1 MGTYFNRIKSAF
13 LGLLIASVSILPSVL
28 GGSLFSSCSDEPDAS
43 NFYTFKGQ
51 MMSEYLRGHEQFSM
65 YAAVL
70 ERAGMME
77 LLASYGAL
85 TCFPPTND
93 AMQAFLAKRG
103 LTSID
108 QLSDADCDT
117 LARTH
122 LVKNM
127 YTTADMDDGVLSTAN
142 MNRRYIEVSHGI
154 DEDQNAVVFL
164 NGTSHIIFAL
174 QDDSVENGIM
184 QPITEVLESSNRMI
198 HDVMKQNPRI
208 SLYTEALAATGL
220 NDSLYQYK
228 DATWDEERLDYPRI
242 RYVSHV
248 NRETATVPDEKRTG
262 FTIFAVPDSI
272 LSEKYGITTLEQ
284 LYQKACEIYDRIY
297 PQDAQADYHDFAH
310 IKDSRNPLNRFMQ
323 YHILTRDVKG
333 WNYLTPYTDIGI
345 LTTVMNP
352 VDWYET
358 MLPHTMMKFER
369 LTVRK
374 WAGSSI
380 LGQRYINRR
389 YDDIVPNEM
398 VPEPVLGTLVRPT
411 VEVDYKQDALNGRYF
426 YVDDILAFD
435 ETTRDVVLNDRIRM
449 DFSTIFPEL
458 MTNDIRL
465 NERNNGRKYQDPDYD
480 ETAKY
485 GRNYYFPNG
494 YLKGVTL
501 NEGGR
506 FVYRRPHDYYDCY
519 EGDEMNLFGDFDF
532 TFKIPPVPYE
542 GEWQL
547 RLGFAAEGSRGVAQ
561 FYFDDK
567 PQGIPL
573 DMTKSLTDPSILGA
587 DWKSDYNSMSTIDLA
602 TDQKVLKNKGYYR
615 GAAGGYRYAQGS
627 TQQTIFAT
635 QPLTIRMVICT
646 THIKPDQDHYL
657 RIRCVSTK
665 QGNDNEFMLDYLEL
679 VPKSIY
685 GVTDEGKMESML

>member
-1 MGTYFNRIKSAF
+1 MDKKFRYS
-13 LGLLIASVSILPSVL
+13 LLVL
-28 GGSLFSSCSDEPDAS
+28 FVAAMFGSLASCSDEPDAS
-43 NFYTFKGQ
+43 NYYTFTGK
-51 MMSEYLRGHEQFSM
+51 MMSEYLYGHEEFSQF
-65 YAAVL
+65 ATIL
-70 ERAGMME
+70 ERAGMMN

-85 TCFPPTND
+85 TCFPPTNEAFD
-93 AMQAFLAKRG
+93 AFLQKRG
-103 LTSID
+103 LSSISE
-108 QLSDADCDT
+108 LTDADCDT
-117 LARTH
+117 IARTH

-142 MNRRYIEVSHGI
+142 MNRRYIEVSHGK
-154 DEDQNAVVFL
+154 DESDNAVVYL

-198 HDVMKQNPRI
+198 IDVMKQNPNV
-208 SLYTEALAATGL
+208 SLYVDAFERTGL
-220 NDSLYQYK
+220 RDSFYQYK
-228 DATWDEERLDYPRI
+228 DATWEPQDWPRI
-242 RYVSHV
+242 RYISHV
-248 NRETATVPDEKRTG
+248 NKETATVPDEKRTG
-262 FTIFAVPDSI
+262 FTIFVPTDSV
-272 LSEKYGITTLEQ
+272 LREKYGITTVEG
-284 LYQKACEIYDRIY
+284 LYEKACEIYDKIY
-297 PQDAQADYHDFAH
+297 PEDAQAEYHDFAH
-310 IKDSRNPLNRFMQ
+310 IKDPRNPLFRFLA
-323 YHILTRDVKG
+323 YHVLTRDAKG
-333 WNYLTPYTDIGI
+333 WNYLTPYTDMGI

-374 WAGSSI
+374 WAGGSTV
-380 LGQRYINRR
+380 GQRYINRR
-389 YDDIVPNEM
+389 YDDDWQVF
-398 VPEPVLGTLVRPT
+398 GTLIRPT
-411 VEVDYKQDALNGRYF
+411 VETAYKQDALNGRYF

-435 ETTRDVVLNDRIRM
+435 ETTRDIVLNDRIRM

-458 MTNDIRL
+458 MTNDVRL

-480 ETAKY
+480 ETGKY

-501 NEGGR
+501 NEGGT
-506 FVYRRPHDYYDCY
+506 FVYRRPHDYYDSY

-532 TFKIPPVPYE
+532 TFKVPPVPYE

-573 DMTKSLTDPSILGA
+573 DMTKQLNDASILGS
-587 DWKSDYNSMSTIDLA
+587 DWKSDYNSMSLVDLA

-615 GAAGGYRYAQGS
+615 GASGGYRYAQGS

-635 QPLTIRMVICT
+635 QPHTIRMVICT
-646 THIKPDQDHYL
+646 THITPDEDHYL

-679 VPKSIY
+679 VPKSVY

>member
-1 MGTYFNRIKSAF
+1 MITKLIKITRTRLVGCATCAALATF
-13 LGLLIASVSILPSVL
+13 HF
-28 GGSLFSSCSDEPDAS
+28 SLFISCSDEPDTS

-51 MMSEYLRGHEQFSM
+51 MMSEYLYGHEQFSEFT
-65 YAAVL
+65 AAV
-70 ERAGMME
+70 ERTGMMK
-77 LLASYGAL
+77 LLATYGAY
-85 TCFPPTND
+85 TCFPPTNE
-93 AMQAFLAKRG
+93 AMHVYLAKRG
-103 LTSID
+103 MTSVS
-108 QLSDADCDT
+108 QLSKEDCDT
-117 LARTH
+117 LVRTH
-122 LVKNM
+122 LVDNM

-142 MNRRYIEVSHGI
+142 MNRRYIEVTHGQ
-154 DEDQNAVVFL
+154 DDAGNAVVFL

-184 QPITEVLESSNRMI
+184 QPVTEVLESSNRMI
-198 HDVMKQNPRI
+198 IDVMKQNPRI
-208 SLYTEALAATGL
+208 SLYVAAFEMTGL
-220 NDSLYQYK
+220 RDSFYLFR
-228 DATWDEERLDYPRI
+228 DATWDPAEYT
-242 RYVSHV
+242 RYRYISHV
-248 NRETATVPDEKRTG
+248 NKETATVPDEKRTG
-262 FTIFAVPDSI
+262 FTVFVPTDSV
-272 LSEKYGITTLEQ
+272 LLARYGISTVEG
-284 LYQKACEIYDRIY
+284 LYEKACEIYDKIY
-297 PQDAQADYHDFAH
+297 PDDVSADYHDFAH
-310 IKDSRNPLNRFMQ
+310 IKHPKNPLNRFLA
-323 YHILTRDVKG
+323 YHVLTRDVKG
-333 WNYLTPYTDIGI
+333 WNYLTPYKDIGI

-374 WAGSSI
+374 WAGGSA

-389 YDDIVPNEM
+389 YDDQFTT
-398 VPEPVLGTLVRPT
+398 LGTLIYPT
-411 VEVDYKQDALNGRYF
+411 VETEYKQDALNGRYF

-435 ETTRDVVLNDRIRM
+435 ETTRDIVLNDRIRM

-465 NERNNGRKYQDPDYD
+465 NERNGGMKQQDPDYD
-480 ETAKY
+480 ETGKY

-494 YLKGVTL
+494 YLKGVTI
-501 NEGGR
+501 NEGCH

-519 EGDEMNLFGDFDF
+519 EGDEMNLFGDFDI
-532 TFKIPPVPYE
+532 TFKIPPVPFE

-547 RLGFAAEGSRGVAQ
+547 RLGFAAEGTRGVAQ

-573 DMTKSLTDPSILGA
+573 DMTKQLNDPSILGT
-587 DWKSDYNSMSTIDLA
+587 DWKADYNSMSAVDLA

-635 QPLTIRMVICT
+635 QPITIRMVICT
-646 THIKPDQDHYL
+646 THINPEEDHYL
-657 RIRCVSTK
+657 RIRCVSAK

-679 VPKSIY
+679 VPKSVY
-685 GVTDEGKMESML
+685 GVTDEGAMESML

>member
-1 MGTYFNRIKSAF
+1 MKRQIIAKLKSIAQF
-13 LGLLIASVSILPSVL
+13 TIYILLPL
-28 GGSLFSSCSDEPDAS
+28 GGGWVGGLSSCSDEPDAS

-51 MMSEYLRGHEQFSM
+51 MMSEYLRGHEEFSQFS
-65 YAAVL
+65 AIL

-85 TCFPPTND
+85 TCFPPTDD
-93 AMQAFLAKRG
+93 AIKVFLTKRG
-103 LTSID
+103 LSSID
-108 QLSDADCDT
+108 ELSDADCDT
-117 LARTH
+117 IARTH

-127 YTTADMDDGVLSTAN
+127 YTTADMEDGVLSTAN

-198 HDVMKQNPRI
+198 HDVMRQNPRI
-208 SLYTEALAATGL
+208 SLYTEALELAGL
-220 NDSLYQYK
+220 RDSLYQYK
-228 DATWDEERLDYPRI
+228 DAMWDEERLNYPRL

-248 NRETATVPDEKRTG
+248 NKETATVPDEKRTG
-262 FTIFAVPDSI
+262 FTVFAVPDSI
-272 LSEKYGITTLEQ
+272 LGEKYGITTVEQ
-284 LYQKACEIYDRIY
+284 LYDKACEIYDRIY
-297 PQDAQADYHDFAH
+297 PEDAKAEYHDYAH
-310 IKDSRNPLNRFMQ
+310 IKDSRNPLNRFLR

-374 WAGSSI
+374 WAGGST

-389 YDDIVPNEM
+389 YDDLVPNEL
-398 VPEPVLGTLVRPT
+398 VTEPVLGTLVRPT
-411 VEVDYKQDALNGRYF
+411 VEVEYKQDALNGRYF

-501 NEGGR
+501 NEGGT

-519 EGDEMNLFGDFDF
+519 EGDEMNLFGDFDI

-587 DWKSDYNSMSTIDLA
+587 DWKSDYASMSTVDLA

-646 THIKPDQDHYL
+646 THINPDQDHFL

-679 VPKSIY
+679 VPKSVY

>member
-1 MGTYFNRIKSAF
+1 MNTKPMKYF
-13 LGLLIASVSILPSVL
+13 LLALSVCYGFVMAL
-28 GGSLFSSCSDEPDAS
+28 SSCSDEPDSS

-51 MMSEYLRGHEQFSM
+51 MMSEYLYGHEQFSEFT
-65 YAAVL
+65 AIL

-77 LLASYGAL
+77 LLAAYGAY
-85 TCFPPTND
+85 TCFPPTNE
-93 AMQAFLAKRG
+93 AVRNYLAKRG
-103 LTSID
+103 LSSVSE
-108 QLSDADCDT
+108 LSVADCDT

-142 MNRRYIEVSHGI
+142 MNRRYIEVSHGV
-154 DEDQNAVVFL
+154 DEEQNAVVYL

-198 HDVMKQNPRI
+198 LDVMKQNPNI
-208 SLYTEALAATGL
+208 SLYVDAYEQTGL
-220 NDSLYQYK
+220 ADSFYQYK
-228 DATWDEERLDYPRI
+228 DPTWDPTAYEQHWKYI
-242 RYVSHV
+242 SHV
-248 NRETATVPDEKRTG
+248 NRETASPPDEKRYGYTL
-262 FTIFAVPDSI
+262 FVPTDS
-272 LSEKYGITTLEQ
+272 LLREKYGITTVRG
-284 LYQKACEIYDRIY
+284 LYDKACEIYDAVY
-297 PQDAQADYHDFAH
+297 PEDKDAEYHDFAH
-310 IKDSRNPLNRFMQ
+310 IKHPKNPLFRFLA
-323 YHILTRDVKG
+323 YHVLTRDVKG
-333 WNYLTPYTDIGI
+333 WNYLTPYKDVGI

-374 WAGSSI
+374 WAGPSI

-389 YDDIVPNEM
+389 YDDDFN
-398 VPEPVLGTLVRPT
+398 VLGTRIFAN
-411 VEVDYKQDALNGRYF
+411 VETDYKQDALNGRYF

-435 ETTRDVVLNDRIRM
+435 LTTRDIVDNDRIRM

-465 NERNNGRKYQDPDYD
+465 NERNGGMKQQDPEYD
-480 ETAKY
+480 ETGKY

-501 NEGGR
+501 NEGCH
-506 FVYRRPHDYYDCY
+506 FVYRRPHDWYDSY
-519 EGDEMNLFGDFDF
+519 EGDEMNLFGDFDA
-532 TFKIPPVPYE
+532 TFKLPPVPYE
-542 GEWQL
+542 GEWQI
-547 RLGFAAEGSRGVAQ
+547 RLGFAAEGTRGVAQ

-573 DMTKSLTDPSILGA
+573 DMTKQLSDASILGA
-587 DWKSDYNSMSTIDLA
+587 DWKADYNSMSLTDLA

-615 GAAGGYRYAQGS
+615 GAAGGYHYAPQGGT
-627 TQQTIFAT
+627 TQVVFAT
-635 QPLTIRMVICT
+635 QPHTIRMVICT
-646 THIKPDQDHYL
+646 THINPDEDHYL

-679 VPKSIY
+679 VPKSVY

>member
-1 MGTYFNRIKSAF
+1 MKRLISEKFRSIFRFTFYI
-13 LGLLIASVSILPSVL
+13 LLPLV
-28 GGSLFSSCSDEPDAS
+28 GGGWVGVSCSDEPDES

-51 MMSEYLRGHEQFSM
+51 MMSEYLYGHEEFSQF
-65 YAAVL
+65 AAIL
-70 ERAGMME
+70 ERAGMMN

-85 TCFPPTND
+85 TCFPPTNEAFD
-93 AMQAFLAKRG
+93 AFLQKRG
-103 LTSID
+103 LSSISE
-108 QLSDADCDT
+108 LTDADCDT
-117 LARTH
+117 IARTH

-142 MNRRYIEVSHGI
+142 MNRRYIEVSHGK
-154 DEDQNAVVFL
+154 DESDNAVVYL
-164 NGTSHIIFAL
+164 NGTSHIIFTL

-198 HDVMKQNPRI
+198 IDVMKQNPNV
-208 SLYTEALAATGL
+208 SLFVDAFERTGL
-220 NDSLYQYK
+220 RDSFYQYK
-228 DATWDEERLDYPRI
+228 DATWDPKDWSRI
-242 RYVSHV
+242 RYISHV
-248 NRETATVPDEKRTG
+248 NKETATVPDEKRTG
-262 FTIFAVPDSI
+262 FTIFAPTDSV
-272 LSEKYGITTLEQ
+272 LRQKYGITTVEG
-284 LYQKACEIYDRIY
+284 LYQKACEIYDKIY
-297 PQDAQADYHDFAH
+297 PEDAQAEYHDFAH
-310 IKDSRNPLNRFMQ
+310 IKDSRNPLFRFLA
-323 YHILTRDVKG
+323 YHVLTRDAKG

-374 WAGSSI
+374 WAGGSTI
-380 LGQRYINRR
+380 GQRYINRR
-389 YDDIVPNEM
+389 YDDEWQ
-398 VPEPVLGTLVRPT
+398 VLGTLIRPT
-411 VEVDYKQDALNGRYF
+411 VETAYKQDALNGRYF

-435 ETTRDVVLNDRIRM
+435 ETTRDIVLNDRIRM

-458 MTNDIRL
+458 MTNDVRL

-480 ETAKY
+480 ETGKY

-501 NEGGR
+501 NEGGT
-506 FVYRRPHDYYDCY
+506 FIYRRPHDYYDSY

-532 TFKIPPVPYE
+532 TFKVPPVPYE
-542 GEWQL
+542 GDWQL

-573 DMTKSLTDPSILGA
+573 DMTKQLNDASILGS
-587 DWKSDYNSMSTIDLA
+587 DWKSDYNSMSLVDLA

-615 GAAGGYRYAQGS
+615 GATGGYRYAQGS

-635 QPLTIRMVICT
+635 QPHTIRMVICT
-646 THIKPDQDHYL
+646 THITPDEDHYL

-679 VPKSIY
+679 VPKSVY